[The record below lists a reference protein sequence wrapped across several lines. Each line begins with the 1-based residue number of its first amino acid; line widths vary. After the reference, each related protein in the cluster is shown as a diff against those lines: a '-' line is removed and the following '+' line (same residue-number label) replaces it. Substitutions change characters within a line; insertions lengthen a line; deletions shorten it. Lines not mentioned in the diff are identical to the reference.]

1 MNIIDFDPA
10 IETTLYLRKNR
21 GGAKHFTFTTPNP
34 DPLGETPIPY
44 SLAEYDRI
52 DFYFKRAGR
61 TLFTKTLAVS
71 GVDNNELDVV
81 FSDEITYNPGKNY
94 SWELVFLSSDFEQ
107 TWLTGKAVILADGE
121 TYEELEQ
128 STDLTVILSNNEVS
142 VNVTNPLTLTIDNSF
157 IYNFSYGDATPFK
170 IYTLNANKML
180 ISSTII
186 YTEIFDGIGDSVT
199 LGTAI
204 ENDLFMTAE
213 QSNPTEL
220 SAFQVYPYFK
230 DSVETDIYLTINL
243 NSSTQGAGTI
253 IIEIAD

>member
-44 SLAEYDRI
+44 NLAEYDRI
-52 DFYFKRAGR
+52 DFYFKKAGKI
-61 TLFTKTLAVS
+61 LFSKTLAVA

-81 FSDEITYNPGKNY
+81 FSDEITYSPGKNY
-94 SWELVFLSSDFEQ
+94 SWELVFLSSDFQQ
-107 TWLTGKAVILADGE
+107 TWLTGKAIIIPDGE

-142 VNVTNPLTLTIDNSF
+142 VNVTSPLTLTIDNSF
-157 IYNFSYGDATPFK
+157 IYNFSFGDATPFK
-170 IYTLNANKML
+170 IYTLNAGKIL
-180 ISSTII
+180 KCVAII
-186 YTEIFDGIGDSVT
+186 YTEVFDGIGDSVT

-204 ENDLFMTAE
+204 DEDLFMSAE

-220 SAFQVYPYFK
+220 NAFQVFPYFK
-230 DSVETDIYLTINL
+230 SNTDTDIYLTINL

-253 IIEIAD
+253 IIETAD